1 MRAWLEELRGTELD
15 LARRDITAIR
25 SLGKKK
31 GSDDKEM
38 FLNVVAVLDIDPW
51 FEEHSVAVDFYWI
64 DYWWQN
70 KYMFLQRKKPK
81 AALDDGERHSD
92 FDIYKGNGPEARK
105 KWREEGA
112 RLKALGYS
120 PDL

>member
-31 GSDDKEM
+31 GTDDKEM

-92 FDIYKGNGPEARK
+92 FDIYKGNGPEERK
-105 KWREEGA
+105 RWREEGA